1 MKCNERLDKFLQLQS
16 KNLKFDEIAKEIGI
30 APSTLRK
37 FLNKA
42 GYKSVNSKYILD
54 LNKENQIMFEQVK
67 EKDNKE
73 KSKKVSIKKNIS
85 KKNIEKLN
93 NKKFE
98 SKTTLSKSKT
108 TKVKKDRR
116 INITQDDLDKLCEV
130 YDWYM
135 QVKDYKSM
143 KPKNTYKKK
152 DVLIEELEMKEVKST
167 SIKVDKGVW
176 EEFERLCS
184 NSEFNKQQIIT
195 QALKDFMK
203 EYKHLL

>member
-1 MKCNERLDKFLQLQS
+1 MKYNERLDKFLQLQS

-54 LNKENQIMFEQVK
+54 LNKENQIMFEQI
-67 EKDNKE
+67 KE
-73 KSKKVSIKKNIS
+73 KSKKVSVKKNIIKKNTS
-85 KKNIEKLN
+85 KLN
-93 NKKFE
+93 NKKSE
-98 SKTTLSKSKT
+98 SKIVVSKSKT
-108 TKVKKDRR
+108 TKVKKDKR

-143 KPKNTYKKK
+143 KPKNISKKK
-152 DVLIEELEMKEVKST
+152 DVLVEELEMKEVKST
-167 SIKVDKGVW
+167 SIKVDKSVW

>member
-1 MKCNERLDKFLQLQS
+1 MKYNERLDKFLQLQS

-54 LNKENQIMFEQVK
+54 LNKENQIMFEQIK

-85 KKNIEKLN
+85 KKNTLKLN
-93 NKKFE
+93 NKKSD
-98 SKTTLSKSKT
+98 SKIVVSKSKA
-108 TKVKKDRR
+108 TKAKQDKR

-143 KPKNTYKKK
+143 KPKNISKKK
-152 DVLIEELEMKEVKST
+152 DVLVEELEMKEVKST
-167 SIKVDKGVW
+167 SIKVDKSVW

>member
-1 MKCNERLDKFLQLQS
+1 MKYNERLDKFLQLQS

-54 LNKENQIMFEQVK
+54 LNKENQIMFEQI
-67 EKDNKE
+67 KE
-73 KSKKVSIKKNIS
+73 KSKKVSVKKNIIKKNTS
-85 KKNIEKLN
+85 KLN
-93 NKKFE
+93 NKKSE
-98 SKTTLSKSKT
+98 SKIVVSKSKA
-108 TKVKKDRR
+108 TKAKKDKR

-143 KPKNTYKKK
+143 KPKNISKKK
-152 DVLIEELEMKEVKST
+152 DVLVEELEMKEVKST
-167 SIKVDKGVW
+167 SIKVDKSVW

>member
-1 MKCNERLDKFLQLQS
+1 MKYNERLDKFLQLQS

-54 LNKENQIMFEQVK
+54 LNKENQIMFEQIK

-85 KKNIEKLN
+85 KKNTLKLN
-93 NKKFE
+93 NKKSD
-98 SKTTLSKSKT
+98 SKIVVSKSKG
-108 TKVKKDRR
+108 TKAKKDKR

-143 KPKNTYKKK
+143 KPKNISKKK
-152 DVLIEELEMKEVKST
+152 DVLVEELEMKEVKST
-167 SIKVDKGVW
+167 SIKVDKSVW